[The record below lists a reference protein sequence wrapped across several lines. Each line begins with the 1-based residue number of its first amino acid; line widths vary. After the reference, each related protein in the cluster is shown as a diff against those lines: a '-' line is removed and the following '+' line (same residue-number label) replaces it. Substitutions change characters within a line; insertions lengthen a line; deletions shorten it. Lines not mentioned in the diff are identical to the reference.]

1 MKLFTLFLTL
11 ACAAYAQHG
20 RGVGRGMPNAPG
32 STGSPATQTHGPK
45 TQGMTQAQQ
54 PGTQTPAQTKVV
66 RNINKNPQLVARL
79 TPLLPSGMTLE
90 QAAAGFKNQGQFIAA
105 LNASKSLNIPFADLK
120 AKMTG
125 PGRESLGRAIHEL
138 RPDLDSDASKQ
149 AATTATQQAQE
160 LDKK

>member
-1 MKLFTLFLTL
+1 MKVFTLFLTL

-20 RGVGRGMPNAPG
+20 RGVGHGMPNGPAA
-32 STGSPATQTHGPK
+32 TGSPATRAHGPK
-45 TQGMTQAQQ
+45 AHGVTQAQQ
-54 PGTQTPAQTKVV
+54 PGTQMPAQSKVL

-90 QAAAGFKNQGQFIAA
+90 QAADGFKNQGQFIAA
-105 LNASKSLNIPFADLK
+105 LNASKNLNIPFADLK

-138 RPDLDSDASKQ
+138 RPDLDADASKQ